1 MSHPADDLDLIMGAD
16 APQRPVASGRGLLW
30 VVWAFMVL
38 AVVVA
43 AALVLYLQRFEQEE
57 DTKRRAADAQWLEQT
72 MQFHLRRLEAD
83 MQAMARYAEAGAQAT
98 PSDADNPTP
107 AQLAGLLWREPG
119 VVLQHSWQAADKRMA
134 PWLQE
139 WLAQGDNPS
148 TWASLQRVVQGLRR
162 PEYGGPL
169 QAPPNTGQTRGDDTV
184 VLLAVPHFERSHFIG
199 SYVALLSM
207 QHAVDTLLP
216 EWFTD
221 HHRVRVVSG
230 GVLAATD
237 AGQPYRAALNLN
249 GLDLYLDVQPH
260 DQTQLTV
267 PRLFLGVAL
276 LLLVGLFTTLWLLRR
291 DMRMR
296 LQAQAHLQEEVALRK
311 AMENSVTIGLRAWD
325 MAGRVLYVN
334 DAFCR
339 MVGYRADELL
349 GQAAPMPYWPEQDDG
364 PAQRHRSMLEQ
375 GKSRDGIE
383 VQFQHRDGHLVD
395 VLIHEAPL
403 LTASG
408 EQRGWIG
415 SVLDVSER
423 KRAQALAQRQQE
435 RLQASGRLVVVGEVA
450 STLAHELNQPL
461 GALSS
466 FATGLLNRM
475 RNASITLPEVAAVVE
490 RMASLAE
497 RAGRVVQRVNAIAR
511 RREITLQQVELQALL
526 QRVVPATMLVPTTAT
541 TPVAPNSH
549 DSHAHHVQ
557 HPVWVQ
563 GDGLLLE
570 HLLGNL
576 ISNAQDAVRQ
586 AGLRPDA
593 PPSST
598 SAVHSLVQVRLH
610 LDELDT
616 TGPKAHLYVAD
627 AGPGVEEGALE
638 HIFEAFYSTKEGGMG
653 MGLAI
658 CRSIVE
664 AHRGQLLVERDSL
677 LGGACMHVVLPLSAP
692 PAPSSLSTP
701 ATAHRSP

>member
-1 MSHPADDLDLIMGAD
+1 MSHPTDDLDLIMAAD
-16 APQRPVASGRGLLW
+16 TQQRPVASGRRLLW

-83 MQAMARYAEAGAQAT
+83 MQAMARYAQVAVDN
-98 PSDADNPTP
+98 SDARSNASDPT
-107 AQLAGLLWREPG
+107 QLAGLLWREPG
-119 VVLQHSWQAADKRMA
+119 VVLQHSWQGADHA
-134 PWLQE
+134 LSPWLQA
-139 WLAQGDNPS
+139 WLGESDKLHENQRIWS
-148 TWASLQRVVQGLRR
+148 SLQRVVQGLRR

-169 QAPPNTGQTRGDDTV
+169 QTPATMPHATDDTV
-184 VLLAVPHFERSHFIG
+184 VLLAVPHFERGHYMG

-207 QHAVDTLLP
+207 QQAVDTLLP
-216 EWFTD
+216 DWFTD
-221 HHRVRVVSG
+221 HHRVRVVAG
-230 GVLAATD
+230 GELAATD

-276 LLLVGLFTTLWLLRR
+276 LLLVGLVATLWLLRR
-291 DMRMR
+291 DMQMR
-296 LQAQAHLQEEVALRK
+296 LQVQANLQEEVALRK

-334 DAFCR
+334 EAFCR

-349 GQAAPMPYWPEQDDG
+349 GQSAPMPYWPEEDDG

-475 RNASITLPEVAAVVE
+475 RNGTITQPEMTPVVE

-526 QRVVPATMLVPTTAT
+526 QRVVPAAMLVPTSPPSYAT
-541 TPVAPNSH
+541 LPT
-549 DSHAHHVQ
+549 Q
-557 HPVWVQ
+557 PVWVQ

-586 AGLRPDA
+586 AGL
-593 PPSST
+593 PPGT
-598 SAVHSLVQVRLH
+598 PHTVEVRLH
-610 LDELDT
+610 IDQHDS
-616 TGPKAHLYVAD
+616 TGAKAHLCVAD
-627 AGPGVEEGALE
+627 AGPGVDEGALE

-664 AHRGQLLVERDSL
+664 AHRGQLLVERDPL
-677 LGGACMHVVLPLSAP
+677 LGGACLHVVLPVIN
-692 PAPSSLSTP
+692 PSL
-701 ATAHRSP
+701 